1 MRGRCFAFGPFLL
14 DAGRGVL
21 LRDGAAVA
29 LGNRAFLVL
38 QALVAAQGQVVTKSE
53 LMAAGWPQT
62 VVEESNLSVQ
72 IAALRKL
79 LGPPPDGV
87 EWIATVARIGYRFDG
102 AATVGEEVVTAAPAA
117 PEHDAARKPSIA
129 VLPFTNLSRD
139 QEQEYFADGITEDII
154 TALARYR
161 WFFVIARN
169 SSFAYKGKAVDA
181 RQVAHELGVG
191 YVLEGS
197 VRNAHGQVR
206 ISAQLVDAASGNQ
219 LWADRYDF
227 ALVEMFAV
235 QDQIAEQ
242 VVGAIEPA
250 LLKTESDHSP
260 FRRDGRNITGW
271 DLVRRGAF
279 CFHQVTREGHLR
291 ARDLFREACATD
303 PDLPDGYFWLARA
316 CSGLI
321 AYGWSDDIDADL
333 KEGMA
338 AAVRAVHL
346 EEQNPY
352 SHYGLAGIYIFAGD
366 FAQAIRAAERAI
378 ELSPSFALGYFVLGL
393 AYLCSGQPASAIE
406 PLRHGFRLNPYDPQ
420 NFVWYNQLAL
430 AHFFAG
436 EPEEALLCTVKAAQ
450 IRPTWLP
457 TYQKM
462 ACCHLVLGHAD
473 EARDCLQK
481 LASLEKAPGD
491 NLAPFK
497 RHQPQWI
504 EEMKNLLRDA
514 GVKES
519 DNL

>member
-1 MRGRCFAFGPFLL
+1 
-14 DAGRGVL
+14 V
-21 LRDGAAVA
+21 
-29 LGNRAFLVL
+29 
-38 QALVAAQGQVVTKSE
+38 
-53 LMAAGWPQT
+53 
-62 VVEESNLSVQ
+62 
-72 IAALRKL
+72 
-79 LGPPPDGV
+79 
-87 EWIATVARIGYRFDG
+87 
-102 AATVGEEVVTAAPAA
+102 
-117 PEHDAARKPSIA
+117 
-129 VLPFTNLSRD
+129 
-139 QEQEYFADGITEDII
+139 
-154 TALARYR
+154 
-161 WFFVIARN
+161 
-169 SSFAYKGKAVDA
+169 
-181 RQVAHELGVG
+181 
-191 YVLEGS
+191 
-197 VRNAHGQVR
+197 
-206 ISAQLVDAASGNQ
+206 VDAASGNQ
-219 LWADRYDF
+219 LWRLDF

-316 CSGLI
+316 CAGLI

-406 PLRHGFRLNPYDPQ
+406 IAAPRLPAEPVRSAELRLVQPTRPRPLRRG
-420 NFVWYNQLAL
+420 A
-430 AHFFAG
+430 
-436 EPEEALLCTVKAAQ
+436 EEALLCTVKAAQ
-450 IRPTWLP
+450 IRPTWLAA
-457 TYQKM
+457 TYQKDGLLPPGAR
-462 ACCHLVLGHAD
+462 ACGRS
-473 EARDCLQK
+473 ARLP
-481 LASLEKAPGD
+481 AKAGKPGKALGD

-504 EEMKNLLRDA
+504 EEMKNLCAMRA
-514 GVKES
+514 
-519 DNL
+519 